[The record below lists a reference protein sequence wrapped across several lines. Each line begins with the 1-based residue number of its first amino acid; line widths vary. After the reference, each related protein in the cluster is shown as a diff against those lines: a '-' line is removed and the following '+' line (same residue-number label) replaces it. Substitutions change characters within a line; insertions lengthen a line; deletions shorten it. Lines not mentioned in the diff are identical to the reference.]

1 VTWREVTSWGAHGS
15 DWDALVESAE
25 RPNPFLRRWWLDASA
40 SPRRRHLL
48 VTRGSRLLG
57 GAALDV
63 DRVGGVRRVR
73 FAGQG
78 VLCPDHLDLLA
89 RPGDEDAVGGAF
101 ASWLS
106 DAGSCALDLDGL
118 VPASLVARAL
128 GVESRRTEVAPY
140 GVLPGSGEQWLAERS
155 SSLRRSV
162 RRSTKALA
170 AAGLRPEVVTPDG
183 HDRALDDFE
192 ALHATRPGRQD
203 LLAEMG
209 TLRAALRAG
218 SERGEVWL
226 HRLGDEETTVAV
238 SIALVLGDRISLYQ
252 VARSTEPDH
261 DGAGTAL
268 LAHVIAAAADAGIG
282 CADLLRGGEGY
293 KSSFVPSVQEVHRIR
308 VGRGPSGR
316 AAVAAVGVAA
326 GARRRVRARLGSG
339 GLAAQP

>member
-1 VTWREVTSWGAHGS
+1 VTWREATSWGAHGP
-15 DWDALVESAE
+15 DWDSLVASAE

-40 SPRRRHLL
+40 SSRRRYVL

-57 GAALDV
+57 GAVLDV
-63 DRVGGVRRVR
+63 DRVGGLRRVR
-73 FAGQG
+73 LGGQG

-89 RPGDEDAVGGAF
+89 RPGDEDAVGEAF
-101 ASWLS
+101 ASWLR
-106 DAGSCALDLDGL
+106 DLGPCVLDLDGL
-118 VPASLVARAL
+118 VPASLVARAV
-128 GVESRRTEVAPY
+128 GMESRPTEVAPY
-140 GVLPGSGEQWLAERS
+140 GVLPASGEQWLAERS
-155 SSLRRSV
+155 SSFRRSV

-170 AAGLRPEVVTPDG
+170 AAGLRAETVAPDG

-192 ALHATRPGRQD
+192 ALHATRPGRQE

-226 HRLGDEETTVAV
+226 HRLGDEQTTVAV

-252 VARSTEPDH
+252 VARSTQPGH

-293 KSSFVPSVQEVHRIR
+293 KSSFVSSVEEVHRIR
-308 VGRGPSGR
+308 AGRGRSGR
-316 AAVAAVGVAA
+316 AAVAAAEVAA
-326 GARRRVRARLGSG
+326 GARRQVRARLGSG
-339 GLAAQP
+339 GPAAQS